1 MHRILIASILG
12 LVLAG
17 ALAGCEALVV
27 GSAATGTAVVHDR
40 RTAGSFVEDENI
52 ELKAASAL
60 SKDQEIKDKAH
71 ISVTS
76 FNQIV
81 LLTGEAPTE
90 AMRARAENIVAKI
103 AKVRRVHNEVVIGAP
118 SAMSARASDTWI
130 TGKVKTRL
138 FKVKIKNFDPTRVKV
153 VTENGTVFL
162 MGLLTRA
169 EADAVVDQVR
179 QVGGVQRVVKVFE
192 YIG

>member
-1 MHRILIASILG
+1 MYRTLIASILG
-12 LVLAG
+12 LVLAS
-17 ALAGCEALVV
+17 ALGGCEALVV

-52 ELKAASAL
+52 ELKAGSAL
-60 SKDQEIKDKAH
+60 GKDQEIKDRAH

-90 AMRARAENIVAKI
+90 AMRARAESIVARI
-103 AKVRRVHNEVVIGAP
+103 EKVRRVHNEVVIGAP

-138 FKVKIKNFDPTRVKV
+138 LKVKIKNFDPTRVKV

>member
-1 MHRILIASILG
+1 MYRTLTVS
-12 LVLAG
+12 VLALILTST
-17 ALAGCEALVV
+17 LAGCEALVV
-27 GSAATGTAVVHDR
+27 GGAATGTAVVHDR
-40 RTAGSFVEDENI
+40 RTTGSFVEDENI
-52 ELKAASAL
+52 ELKAAAAL
-60 SKDQEIKDKAH
+60 HKDAEIKDKAH

-90 AMRARAENIVAKI
+90 AMRARAENIVKNI
-103 AKVRRVHNEVVIGAP
+103 QKVRRVHNEVVIGAP
-118 SAMSARASDTWI
+118 SAMSSRASDTWI

-138 FKVKIKNFDPTRVKV
+138 FKVKLKNFDPTRVKV

-179 QVGGVQRVVKVFE
+179 QVSGVQRVVKVFE